1 MLDKQTRTLIAQRL
15 NQAEKQRE
23 QIRAISL
30 DYPSIT
36 IEDAYAVQ
44 REWVEMKIAE
54 GRVLK
59 GHKIGLTSKAM
70 QASSQISEPD
80 YGALLDDMFFHDG
93 SDIPTDRFIVP
104 RIEVE
109 LAFVL
114 AKPLRGPNCTLFDVY
129 NATDYVIPA
138 LELIDARC
146 HNIDPETQRPRKVFD
161 TISDN
166 AANAGVIL
174 GGRPIKPDE
183 LDLRWISALLYRNGV
198 IEETGVAAGVLNH
211 PANGVAGWPTNW
223 RHTMSSSKPG
233 RLSSAAP
240 SPARSRRARAIP
252 STSTTA
258 TWAPS
263 AAALFEES
271 NMNNA
276 FKEALK
282 AGRPQIGLWLGLCS
296 SYSAELL
303 AGAGFDW
310 LLIDGEHAP
319 NNVPTVLTQL
329 QAIAPYPSQPVVRPS
344 WNDPVQIKQ
353 LLDVGAQ
360 TLLVPMVQNAEEA
373 RLAVRATR
381 YPPAGIRG
389 VGSALARASR
399 WNRVPDYIHR
409 ANDAMCVL
417 VQIETREALKNLP
430 QILDVEGVD
439 GVFIGPADLSADMG
453 HGGNP
458 QHPEVQAAIEDTIQ
472 QIRQAGKAPGILM
485 ANEQL
490 AKRYLELGAL
500 FVAVGVDTTLLARG
514 AEALAARFT
523 HTATTTTDNNKSVY

>member
-211 PANGVAGWPTNW
+211 PANGVAWLAN
-223 RHTMSSSKPG
+223 K
-233 RLSSAAP
+233 LAP
-240 SPARSRRARAIP
+240 YDVQ
-252 STSTTA
+252 
-258 TWAPS
+258 
-263 AAALFEES
+263 L
-271 NMNNA
+271 
-276 FKEALK
+276 EA
-282 AGRPQIGLWLGLCS
+282 GLCS

-319 NNVPTVLTQL
+319 NNVQTVLTQL

-399 WNRVPDYIHR
+399 WNRVPDYIHQ

-430 QILDVEGVD
+430 QILDVDGVD

-458 QHPEVQAAIEDTIQ
+458 QHPEVQAAIEDAIQ

-523 HTATTTTDNNKSVY
+523 HNATTTTDNNKSVY